1 MCSLKYSAFGH
12 KVLHMENAE
21 TVQIRLLEESDP
33 PSIAAAFTNMG
44 WNKPEAQYRRYL
56 HEQLEGTRS
65 CFVGIIDGQ
74 FAGYVT
80 VDWRPTYAAFA
91 DLNIPE
97 IQDLNV
103 LTKYRR
109 KGIASRLLDRA
120 ETEAARRSGVVG
132 IAVGLHPG
140 CNAAQRLYAKRGYIP
155 DGRGIT
161 YRNCFVKEGASVVL
175 DDDLVMHFT
184 KQLPVWVTVIRR
196 VTGENIAI
204 ALKMTGTGILSVV
217 L

>member
-1 MCSLKYSAFGH
+1 MCSLKYGAFGLR
-12 KVLHMENAE
+12 VMHMEHAQ

-33 PSIAAAFTNMG
+33 PSIAAAFKNMG
-44 WNKPEAQYRRYL
+44 WNKPETQYQRYL
-56 HEQLEGTRS
+56 QEQISGTRT
-65 CFVGIIDGQ
+65 CFVAIFNGQ

-80 VDWRPTYAAFA
+80 VNLRPAYAGFA

-103 LTKYRR
+103 LTTYRR

-120 ETEAARRSGVVG
+120 EGEAARRSGVVG

-140 CNAAQRLYAKRGYIP
+140 YNAAQRLYAKRGYIP
-155 DGRGIT
+155 DARGIT
-161 YRNCFVKEGASVVL
+161 YRNRYVEEGASVVL

-184 KQLPVWVTVIRR
+184 KQLRA
-196 VTGENIAI
+196 E
-204 ALKMTGTGILSVV
+204 
-217 L
+217 

>member
-1 MCSLKYSAFGH
+1 MQSEIWSFWGI
-12 KVLHMENAE
+12 VLNMESPE
-21 TVQIRLLEESDP
+21 TAQIRLLEETDP

-44 WNKPEAQYRRYL
+44 WNKPETQYRRYW
-56 HEQLEGTRS
+56 HEQMAGTRT

-80 VDWRPTYAAFA
+80 VNWRPTYAGFA

-103 LTKYRR
+103 LTQYRR
-109 KGIASRLLDRA
+109 KGMASRLLDRA

-140 CNAAQRLYAKRGYIP
+140 YNAAQRLYVKRGYVP
-155 DGRGIT
+155 DGRGVT
-161 YRNCFVKEGASVVL
+161 YRDCFVKEGASVVL

-184 KQLPVWVTVIRR
+184 KQLPA
-196 VTGENIAI
+196 G
-204 ALKMTGTGILSVV
+204 
-217 L
+217 